1 MKVLVFDTET
11 TGLPVYPDGR
21 KIKYLDNS
29 VLPFWPRIIQLSY
42 VVYDVKKQKGE
53 LIKDDIIKL
62 SEDVSISKESQ
73 ELHGITKLISLEKG
87 ICIESAI
94 LEFMNHFET
103 SDKIVGHNIRFDLDM
118 VKSELIRLY
127 HDTDKEEDESGKN
140 IYYNHLKTINNSMN
154 KYHCTQC
161 ANTDYCN
168 IQAERQDGTKY
179 VKWPKLSELYE
190 KAFNKALDNIKL
202 HNSMIDVWVC
212 LRCYL
217 KLNHNLEMQDKEFN
231 EVTNITT

>member
-21 KIKYLDNS
+21 KIKYLNNNT
-29 VLPFWPRIIQLSY
+29 LPFWPRIIQLSY
-42 VVYDVKKQKGE
+42 VVYDVNKLRGE
-53 LIKDDIIKL
+53 IINDDIIKL
-62 SEDVSISKESQ
+62 REDVSISKESQ
-73 ELHGITKLISLEKG
+73 ELHGITKLISQEKG
-87 ICIESAI
+87 ICVKLAI

-118 VKSELIRLY
+118 IKSELMRLY
-127 HDTDKEEDESGKN
+127 DVEDESEKN

-168 IQAERQDGTKY
+168 IQAERNDGTKY

-190 KAFNKALDNIKL
+190 KAFNKALGNIKL

-217 KLNHNLEMQDKEFN
+217 KLNHNLEIQDKEFN
-231 EVTNITT
+231 EVTNNTT